1 MLTSVADWIFG
12 CSHRHTS
19 FPFTLRKSMGN
30 GGNPLRS
37 ETYVVCLDCGK
48 RFAYDWSEMRIAKQP
63 AEAAAS
69 SRAERG
75 LRMRAPLPAA
85 NRLFQRR
92 ASDT

>member
-1 MLTSVADWIFG
+1 MLSNVADWIFG

-19 FPFTLRKSMGN
+19 FPFTLRKGAGN
-30 GGNPLRS
+30 GRNPLRS

-48 RFAYDWSEMRIAKQP
+48 RFAYDWSEMRITKQP

-75 LRMRAPLPAA
+75 LGMRASFPVA
-85 NRLFQRR
+85 NRFFQRR
-92 ASDT
+92 VSHT